1 MSEINIKKH
10 FTVALAG
17 NPNVGKSTVFNQLTG
32 LKQHTGN
39 WTGKTVE
46 TAKGSFIYNDAE
58 FEIIDIPGTYS
69 LMSSSEE
76 ERIARDYLCFEKYDV
91 CVLVADACALEK
103 SLNLIIQFLMTK
115 RKAVLCVNL
124 IDEAK
129 KKGIEID
136 FDELSLQLGIPCI
149 PTAARSKKGLL
160 ELCYTIYNVC
170 NENKKQYIPKFAMHK
185 DEEKLIDLS
194 ESALSDI
201 PFDKRWFS
209 VKLFDGDE
217 SFIDSVRNNTDI
229 LTGKNYEIIKSI
241 RKCADDKTADNI
253 QQSILY
259 HASRI
264 FGICVKEKYS
274 GFSKKDEILDRL
286 LTSKLT
292 GIPIML
298 IMLGVILWITIT
310 GANYPSQWLSGAFLK
325 IENLLSKALLA
336 SDLPLWVEGLFV
348 KGVFKTVSWVT
359 AVMLPPM
366 AIFFP
371 LFTLLEDFGLLPR
384 IAFNTDR
391 IFCKAGT
398 SGRQALTM
406 CMGFGCNACA
416 VTGCRIISTE
426 REKLIAIITNS
437 LVPCNGRFPTLIT
450 IITMFLCFGAN
461 SGKIV
466 PTIILL
472 SVLFVSIYTSVII
485 TKLLSKTLLKGE
497 ESTFTLELPPY
508 RRPQLVKTLIRS
520 VFDRT
525 LFVLARAVAVAAPA
539 GAIIWILGNVN
550 IGGVSIIKMISDML
564 EPIGHFMGLDGVML
578 LAFILGFPANEI
590 VMPIALMIYTGSGL
604 LNEVADITSLKQL
617 LADNGWSTI
626 TAVCTLLFCLF
637 HFPCSTTTLTIY
649 KETKSI
655 KWTVI
660 SVLLPTVL
668 GFTLCAAVANI
679 SQLILHVI

>member
-46 TAKGSFIYNDAE
+46 TAKGCFIYNDAE

-76 ERIARDYLCFEKYDV
+76 ERIARDYLCFEKYDI

-115 RKAVLCVNL
+115 KKAVLCVNL

-170 NENKKQYIPKFAMHK
+170 NENKKQYIPHFAMHK
-185 DEEKLIDLS
+185 AEEKLINLT

-264 FGICVKEKYS
+264 FGLCVNEKYS
-274 GFSKKDEILDRL
+274 GFSKKDEFLDRL

-310 GANYPSQWLSGAFLK
+310 GANYPSQWLSGTFLK
-325 IENLLSKALLA
+325 IESLLSKALLA
-336 SDLPLWVEGLFV
+336 TDLPLWVEGLFV

-461 SGKIV
+461 SGGITS
-466 PTIILL
+466 TIILL
-472 SVLFVSIYTSVII
+472 FVLFISIYTSVII

-539 GAIIWILGNVN
+539 GAVIWLLGNLN
-550 IGGVSIIKMISDML
+550 IGGISIIKMLSDTL
-564 EPIGHFMGLDGVML
+564 DPIGCFMGLDGVML

-604 LNEVADITSLKQL
+604 LNEVADITTLKQL
-617 LADNGWSTI
+617 LSDNGWNTI
-626 TAVCTLLFCLF
+626 TAVCTLLLCLF

-655 KWTVI
+655 KWTMI
-660 SVLLPTVL
+660 SVFLPTLL
-668 GFTLCAAVANI
+668 GFSLCSIVANASRLII
-679 SQLILHVI
+679 SFI

>member
-1 MSEINIKKH
+1 MSEINTKKH

-91 CVLVADACALEK
+91 CVLVADACSLEK

-170 NENKKQYIPKFAMHK
+170 NENKKQYIPQFAMHK
-185 DEEKLIDLS
+185 AEEKLINLT
-194 ESALSDI
+194 ESALFDI

-209 VKLFDGDE
+209 IKLFDGDE

-229 LTGKNYEIIKSI
+229 LTSKNYEIIKKI
-241 RKCADDKTADNI
+241 RMYSDDKTADNI

-264 FGICVKEKYS
+264 FSLCVKEKYS
-274 GFSKKDEILDRL
+274 GFSKKDEFLDRL

-298 IMLGVILWITIT
+298 FMLGVILWITIT
-310 GANYPSQWLSGAFLK
+310 GANYPSQWLSGTFFK
-325 IENLLSKALLA
+325 IENILSKALL
-336 SDLPLWVEGLFV
+336 STNLPLWVEGLFI

-472 SVLFVSIYTSVII
+472 SVLFASIYTSII
-485 TKLLSKTLLKGE
+485 IAKLLSKTLLKGE

-520 VFDRT
+520 IFDRT

-539 GAIIWILGNVN
+539 GAVIWILGNIN
-550 IGGVSIIKMISDML
+550 IDGVSIIKMLSDTL
-564 EPIGHFMGLDGVML
+564 DPIGRFMGLDGVML
-578 LAFILGFPANEI
+578 LSFILGFPANEI

-604 LNEVADITSLKQL
+604 LNEVADITTLKQL
-617 LADNGWSTI
+617 LADNGWNTI
-626 TAVCTLLFCLF
+626 TAICALLFCLF

-655 KWTVI
+655 KWTMI
-660 SVLLPTVL
+660 SVLLPTLL
-668 GFTLCAAVANI
+668 GFSLCSIVANASRLII
-679 SQLILHVI
+679 SFI